1 MGPFP
6 SSCGYKYIHL
16 AVDYVSK
23 WVEVIPTITCDAQVV
38 LKFLRKHFLS
48 RLGTPRAIVND
59 EGTHFCNKLFDSLLS
74 KYGVRH
80 RTALAYHP
88 QCNGQAEKSNREI
101 KKILEKMV
109 NTSRKDWATKMD
121 DALWA
126 YWTTFKTLIGI
137 SPYKFGYG
145 NPKVQGILSQFTY
158 FSYQSS

>member
-23 WVEVIPTITCDAQVV
+23 WVEVIPIITCDAQVV
-38 LKFLRKHFLS
+38 LKFLRKHFFS

-80 RTALAYHP
+80 CTALVYHP
-88 QCNGQAEKSNREI
+88 HCNGQAEISNREI

-126 YWTTFKTLIGI
+126 Y
-137 SPYKFGYG
+137 
-145 NPKVQGILSQFTY
+145 
-158 FSYQSS
+158 